1 MSLSKEQNKCTKIK
15 AGWGPRGGGKPMRKL
30 SVGTFSKWPAATAD
44 PERTWLAR
52 LSQKAGCALLKPLSL
67 TICPRCTAL
76 PARCTRKEAV
86 LPVSD
91 RPQSLVNQSK
101 PAIFEIADTTWSQR
115 APIQSEL
122 VGTYWG
128 GHCYTPIPALLF
140 LDGKEGSSVRIV
152 KSTNVLKFVTNWLLF
167 QSTFT
172 TGLLLFSRDYRN

>member
-1 MSLSKEQNKCTKIK
+1 MGTQGRRK
-15 AGWGPRGGGKPMRKL
+15 ANEEALGRK
-30 SVGTFSKWPAATAD
+30 TFSKWPAATAD

-115 APIQSEL
+115 VPIQSEL
-122 VGTYWG
+122 VGTYLG
-128 GHCYTPIPALLF
+128 GTLLHPYPSSALFRWKRGFKCQNSKKYRFKICNKLIVVS
-140 LDGKEGSSVRIV
+140 KYVHNWSS
-152 KSTNVLKFVTNWLLF
+152 SLL
-167 QSTFT
+167 S
-172 TGLLLFSRDYRN
+172 DYRN